1 MRNIP
6 RAYTVRMTSLNGR
19 NLSAS
24 LTVAD
29 LQKSLVW
36 YRDVIG
42 FAVHQEYEREGK
54 LLAVSLRA
62 GDVRLLISQDDGAKG
77 VDRAKG
83 AGFSLMITTDDNID
97 DLATRIKDAGVT
109 LDLEP
114 ADMPWGARAFRL
126 HDPDGVKLT
135 ISSDPTA
142 R

>member
-1 MRNIP
+1 
-6 RAYTVRMTSLNGR
+6 MTSLNGR

-77 VDRAKG
+77 ADRAKG

-97 DLATRIKDAGVT
+97 ELATRIKDAGVT

-114 ADMPWGARAFRL
+114 ADMPWGVRAFRL
-126 HDPDGVKLT
+126 HDPDGFKLT
-135 ISSDPTA
+135 ISSDPA
-142 R
+142 ASGR

>member
-1 MRNIP
+1 
-6 RAYTVRMTSLNGR
+6 MTSLNGR

-62 GDVRLLISQDDGAKG
+62 GDARLLISQDDGAKG
-77 VDRAKG
+77 LDREKG
-83 AGFSLMITTDDNID
+83 AGFSLMITTDDNVD
-97 DLATRIKDAGVT
+97 DLATRIKEAGVT

-126 HDPDGVKLT
+126 HDPDGFKLT
-135 ISSDPTA
+135 ISSDPA
-142 R
+142 AAGR